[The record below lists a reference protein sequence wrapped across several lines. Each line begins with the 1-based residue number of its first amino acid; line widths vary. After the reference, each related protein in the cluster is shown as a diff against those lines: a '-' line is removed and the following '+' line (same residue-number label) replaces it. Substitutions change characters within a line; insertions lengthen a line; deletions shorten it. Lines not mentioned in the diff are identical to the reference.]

1 MLAFRHLQGRLV
13 LILINVDRA
22 PSVAS
27 TRPSNI
33 SNWSAVS
40 ALVSAIRNLAPTQ
53 ETLAKGAN

>member
-13 LILINVDRA
+13 LILIIVDRV

-33 SNWSAVS
+33 SNWPAVS

-53 ETLAKGAN
+53 ETLA